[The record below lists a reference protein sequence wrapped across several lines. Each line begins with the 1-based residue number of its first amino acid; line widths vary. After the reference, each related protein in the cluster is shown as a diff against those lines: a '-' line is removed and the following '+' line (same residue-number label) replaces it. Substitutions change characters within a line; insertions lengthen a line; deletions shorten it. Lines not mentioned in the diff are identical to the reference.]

1 MQVPPVFVAA
11 TIAVAV
17 MMMAAVTVHL
27 SIGSFS
33 NYRGVSL
40 LQEQLVRSSL
50 AAVPSSSRA
59 MRIQGLA
66 AEKPPEEVIRFEAD
80 KKVGGGDLM
89 VPVSMVDYENLGEGS
104 IVDQVWPCCIASNVP
119 SAA

>member
-1 MQVPPVFVAA
+1 MFVAA
-11 TIAVAV
+11 TIAVAA
-17 MMMAAVTVHL
+17 MMMAAVAVHL

-33 NYRGVSL
+33 SYRGVSL

-66 AEKPPEEVIRFEAD
+66 EANKEAKPEVIRFEAD

-104 IVDQVWPCCIASNVP
+104 IVDQVRPGRIVSNVL